1 MGRRMPEEETDPPLT
16 EPVIVEDT
24 FATGVDIERVDG
36 EVRLIAWVT
45 HGEEHR
51 IVNRLVLPDGVAR
64 ALIRDLRKTLA
75 TGSN

>member
-1 MGRRMPEEETDPPLT
+1 MPEEDADPPLT
-16 EPVIVEDT
+16 EPMIVQDT

-51 IVNRLVLPDGVAR
+51 IVNRLVLPDAVAR
-64 ALIRDLRKTLA
+64 AMLRDLRKSLA
-75 TGSN
+75 SGTN

>member
-1 MGRRMPEEETDPPLT
+1 MPEDEADPPLT
-16 EPVIVEDT
+16 EPMIFQDT
-24 FATGVDIERVDG
+24 IATGVDIERVDG

-64 ALIRDLRKTLA
+64 ALMRDLRKALA

>member
-1 MGRRMPEEETDPPLT
+1 MHDERDPPLT
-16 EPVIVEDT
+16 EPVIVLDT
-24 FATGVDIERVDG
+24 FATGVDVERVNG

-64 ALIRDLRKTLA
+64 ALARDLRKA
-75 TGSN
+75 IAAGSN

>member
-1 MGRRMPEEETDPPLT
+1 MPEEETDPPLA
-16 EPVIVEDT
+16 EPVIIEDT

-36 EVRLIAWVT
+36 EVRLVAWVT

-75 TGSN
+75 SGSN

>member
-1 MGRRMPEEETDPPLT
+1 MPEEESDPPLT
-16 EPVIVEDT
+16 EPMIVADT

-51 IVNRLVLPDGVAR
+51 IVNRLVLPDAVAR
-64 ALIRDLRKTLA
+64 ALIRDLRKSLA
-75 TGSN
+75 SGAN

>member
-1 MGRRMPEEETDPPLT
+1 MDDDADPPLT
-16 EPVIVEDT
+16 EPIIVQDV

-51 IVNRLVLPDGVAR
+51 IVNRLVLPDAVTR
-64 ALIRDLRKTLA
+64 ALIRDLRKALA
-75 TGSN
+75 SGSN

>member
-1 MGRRMPEEETDPPLT
+1 MPEDEADPPLT
-16 EPVIVEDT
+16 EPMIVQDT

-64 ALIRDLRKTLA
+64 ALMRDLRKTLSG
-75 TGSN
+75 GSN

>member
-1 MGRRMPEEETDPPLT
+1 MPEEETDPPLT
-16 EPVIVEDT
+16 EPVIVVDV

-51 IVNRLVLPDGVAR
+51 IVNRLVLPDAVAR
-64 ALIRDLRKTLA
+64 ALIRDLRKTL
-75 TGSN
+75 TGGSN

>member
-1 MGRRMPEEETDPPLT
+1 MPEEETDPPLS
-16 EPVIVEDT
+16 EPIIVVDV

-75 TGSN
+75 SGAN

>member
-1 MGRRMPEEETDPPLT
+1 MPEEESDPPLT
-16 EPVIVEDT
+16 EPMIVADT

-51 IVNRLVLPDGVAR
+51 IVNRLVLPDAVAR
-64 ALIRDLRKTLA
+64 ALIRDLRKSLA
-75 TGSN
+75 SGTN

>member
-1 MGRRMPEEETDPPLT
+1 MPEEDADPPLT
-16 EPVIVEDT
+16 EPMIVQDT

-51 IVNRLVLPDGVAR
+51 IVNRLVLPDAVAR

-75 TGSN
+75 SGTN